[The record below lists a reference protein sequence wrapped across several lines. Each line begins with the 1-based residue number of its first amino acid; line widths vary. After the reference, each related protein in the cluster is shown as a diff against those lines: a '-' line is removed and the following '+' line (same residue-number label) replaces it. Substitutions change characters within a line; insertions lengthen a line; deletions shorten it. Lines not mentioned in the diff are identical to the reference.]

1 MDNLSSKPKIS
12 FQVISSL
19 DMIRTLSKPRS
30 KSNLIT
36 IHMKF
41 ILLVIIGALLWN
53 NNDAR
58 QFTSDQLQSM
68 SEFIQPNQQREIK
81 LSFWFMT
88 QTYKQL
94 LDTLLTLTPEQLD
107 CTPTV
112 YDPDTD
118 EYYPVTTFLTASET
132 NQVLDESHPYLSFW
146 TMTQTKDNIIDR
158 DQLQEEYIL
167 RVIDSMDYK
176 DIERFVFDTINKNL
190 DDYTV
195 DELIYEVSES
205 YPDLLDD
212 TDEDDL
218 PEPDESTGWN

>member
-1 MDNLSSKPKIS
+1 MDKMSSKPKIS

-68 SEFIQPNQQREIK
+68 SEFIQPDQQREIK
-81 LSFWFMT
+81 LSFWIMT
-88 QTYKQL
+88 QT
-94 LDTLLTLTPEQLD
+94 T
-107 CTPTV
+107 
-112 YDPDTD
+112 
-118 EYYPVTTFLTASET
+118 
-132 NQVLDESHPYLSFW
+132 
-146 TMTQTKDNIIDR
+146 DNIIDR

-176 DIERFVFDTINKNL
+176 DIERFVYDTINKNL

>member
-1 MDNLSSKPKIS
+1 MFTRPKIS
-12 FQVISSL
+12 FQVITSL

-30 KSNLIT
+30 KSNLIN

-53 NNDAR
+53 NNQAR
-58 QFTSDQLQSM
+58 QFTSDSLQSM
-68 SEFIQPNQQREIK
+68 SDFIEPNQQRQIK
-81 LSFWFMT
+81 LSFWI
-88 QTYKQL
+88 
-94 LDTLLTLTPEQLD
+94 
-107 CTPTV
+107 
-112 YDPDTD
+112 
-118 EYYPVTTFLTASET
+118 
-132 NQVLDESHPYLSFW
+132 
-146 TMTQTKDNIIDR
+146 MTQTKDNIIDR

-176 DIERFVFDTINKNL
+176 DIERFVYDTIDKNL

-205 YPDLLDD
+205 YPDLLGD

>member
-1 MDNLSSKPKIS
+1 
-12 FQVISSL
+12 
-19 DMIRTLSKPRS
+19 
-30 KSNLIT
+30 
-36 IHMKF
+36 MKF
-41 ILLVIIGALLWN
+41 ILLIIIGALLWN
-53 NNDAR
+53 NNQAR
-58 QFTSDQLQSM
+58 QFTSDSLQSM
-68 SEFIQPNQQREIK
+68 SDFIEPNQQREIK
-81 LSFWFMT
+81 LSFWIMT

-158 DQLQEEYIL
+158 DVLQEKYIL

-176 DIERFVFDTINKNL
+176 DIERFVYDTINNNL
-190 DDYTV
+190 DGYTV

-205 YPDLLDD
+205 YPDLLGD

>member
-1 MDNLSSKPKIS
+1 MYIKPKIS
-12 FQVISSL
+12 FQVISSP

-30 KSNLIT
+30 KSNLIN

-53 NNDAR
+53 SNEAR
-58 QFTSDQLQSM
+58 QFTSDSLQSM
-68 SEFIQPNQQREIK
+68 SDFIEPNQQRQIK
-81 LSFWFMT
+81 LSFWI
-88 QTYKQL
+88 
-94 LDTLLTLTPEQLD
+94 
-107 CTPTV
+107 
-112 YDPDTD
+112 
-118 EYYPVTTFLTASET
+118 
-132 NQVLDESHPYLSFW
+132 
-146 TMTQTKDNIIDR
+146 MTQTKDNIVDR
-158 DQLQEEYIL
+158 DVLQEKYIL

-176 DIERFVFDTINKNL
+176 DIERFVYDTINKNL

-205 YPDLLDD
+205 YPDLLGD